1 MIKSIIIKEVPSD
14 SYKLL
19 AFTLMADL
27 SFIDWSVCIA
37 YLAVVFGLA
46 FRSARGQQDN
56 EDYFLG
62 GRKMNWFVVGVSM
75 FATSFSSI
83 SFLGLPQRGAY
94 QDFSFYLTILFIPF
108 VITPIL
114 WWIFVPMFVRL
125 NVSSGY
131 EYLGQRFGPPA
142 QKIGSGLYCVYA
154 IGWMGTM
161 LYAVA
166 LTLQT
171 VMGLTHAQY
180 YLMLI
185 GIGAFA
191 TLYTVMG
198 GLKAVI
204 WTDVLQAVVLG
215 GAIIAVLLLAVS
227 RIDGGWS
234 AFWVVASEHNKFQMF
249 HLNSDLLA
257 AENFTGRNT
266 VFTAA
271 AFGLFMYLPGYAV
284 SQNMIQ
290 RYVCAGSLARGRG
303 VVVLSAVI
311 NAGLG
316 LLFLLVGTALFAFYS
331 QPGGDGLPAAGAAIA
346 KEDQILPYFVSKQL
360 PGVGLVGLILAGL
373 FAAAM
378 STIDSGINGVTS
390 VIVYDWLSGKELPLR
405 IGRILTAVLGIVVI
419 FAAILV
425 PVLGDTVFDII
436 TTIAGTSLGMLLAIY
451 LLGMFM
457 PHANLHGILAGLAV
471 GLICLALV
479 WTLTD
484 IPKWWFGAFT
494 IFPVFISGAIGSLF
508 FPKPPES
515 ALEETLLRGK
525 KGAKI

>member
-1 MIKSIIIKEVPSD
+1 MTE
-14 SYKLL
+14 
-19 AFTLMADL
+19 L
-27 SFIDWSVCIA
+27 SFIDWIVCA
-37 YLAVVFGLA
+37 VYLAVVFGLA
-46 FRSARGQQDN
+46 FRSAKGQQDN

-62 GRKMNWFVVGVSM
+62 GRKMNWFVVGISM

-114 WWIFVPMFVRL
+114 WWVFVPMFVRL
-125 NVSSGY
+125 KVSSGY
-131 EYLGQRFGPPA
+131 EYLGRRFGPPA
-142 QKIGSGLYCVYA
+142 QKIGSSLYCVYA

-171 VMGLTHAQY
+171 VMGLTQAQY

-204 WTDVLQAVVLG
+204 WTDVLQAAVLG
-215 GAIIAVLLLAVS
+215 GAIIAIMLLAVS
-227 RIDGGWS
+227 HVEGGWS
-234 AFWVVASEHNKFQMF
+234 GFWSIATEHKKFQMF
-249 HLNSDLLA
+249 HLNGRLLA
-257 AENFTGRNT
+257 AENFTGKNS

-290 RYVCAGSLARGRG
+290 RYVCSGSIARGRG
-303 VVVLSAVI
+303 VVVLSAAI
-311 NAGLG
+311 NTGLG
-316 LLFLLVGTALFAFYS
+316 LLFLLTGTALFVFYS
-331 QPGGDGLPAAGAAIA
+331 QPGGIGLPVAGAAIA
-346 KEDQILPYFVSKQL
+346 KEDQILPYFVSTQL
-360 PGVGLVGLILAGL
+360 PKVGLVGLILAGL

-390 VIVYDWLSGKELPLR
+390 VIVYDWLSSKYLPLK

-419 FAAILV
+419 CAAILV

-451 LLGMFM
+451 LLGMFL
-457 PHANLHGILAGLAV
+457 PYANLRGVLIGLAV
-471 GLICLALV
+471 GLMCLAFV
-479 WTLTD
+479 WIFTD
-484 IPKWWFGAFT
+484 IPKWWFGLFT
-494 IFPVFISGAIGSLF
+494 IIPTFIVGAIASLF
-508 FPKPPES
+508 FEKPSET
-515 ALEETLLRGK
+515 ALDQTLLLRK
-525 KGAKI
+525 

>member
-1 MIKSIIIKEVPSD
+1 M
-14 SYKLL
+14 
-19 AFTLMADL
+19 TDL
-27 SFIDWSVCIA
+27 SFIDWCVCAA

-46 FRSARGQQDN
+46 IRSARGQQDN

-62 GRKMNWFVVGVSM
+62 GRNMNWFVVGVSM

-125 NVSSGY
+125 KVNSGY
-131 EYLGQRFGPPA
+131 EYLGRRFGLPA

-171 VMGLTHAQY
+171 VMGLTEAQY
-180 YLMLI
+180 FWALI

-215 GAIIAVLLLAVS
+215 GAIIAVMFLAVS

-234 AFWVVASEHNKFQMF
+234 AFWSIASEHNKFQMF
-249 HLNSDLLA
+249 HLNANLLA
-257 AENFTGRNT
+257 PENFTGRNT

-290 RYVCAGSLARGRG
+290 RYVCAGSLAGGRRM
-303 VVVLSAVI
+303 VILSAVI
-311 NAGLG
+311 NSALG
-316 LLFLLVGTALFAFYS
+316 FLFLLVGTALFAFYS
-331 QPGGDGLPAAGAAIA
+331 QPGGDGLPAAGLAIA
-346 KEDQILPYFVSKQL
+346 EEDQILPFFVSKQF
-360 PGVGLVGLILAGL
+360 PGIGLVGLILAGL

-390 VIVYDWLSGKELPLR
+390 VVVYDWLSGKKLSLR
-405 IGRILTAVLGIVVI
+405 VSRILTTLLGVIVIV
-419 FAAILV
+419 AAILV
-425 PVLGDTVFDII
+425 SFIDGSVIDII
-436 TTIAGTSLGMLLAIY
+436 MAIAGTSLGMLLAIY

-457 PHANLHGILAGLAV
+457 PHVNLPGVLTGFAV

-479 WTLTD
+479 WILTD

-494 IFPVFISGAIGSLF
+494 IIPTFITGAIASIF

-515 ALEETLLRGK
+515 ALENTLFRGSK
-525 KGAKI
+525 EQKV

>member
-1 MIKSIIIKEVPSD
+1 M
-14 SYKLL
+14 
-19 AFTLMADL
+19 TQL
-27 SFIDWSVCIA
+27 SFIDWIVCA
-37 YLAVVFGLA
+37 VYLAVVFGLA
-46 FRSARGQQDN
+46 FRSAKGQQDN

-62 GRKMNWFVVGVSM
+62 GRKMNWFVVGISM

-114 WWIFVPMFVRL
+114 WWVFVPMFVRL
-125 NVSSGY
+125 KVSSGY
-131 EYLGQRFGPPA
+131 EYLGRRFGPPA
-142 QKIGSGLYCVYA
+142 QKIGSSLYCVYA

-171 VMGLTHAQY
+171 VMGLTQAQY

-204 WTDVLQAVVLG
+204 WTDVLQAAVLG
-215 GAIIAVLLLAVS
+215 GAIIAIMLLAVS
-227 RIDGGWS
+227 HVEGGWS
-234 AFWVVASEHNKFQMF
+234 GFWSIATEHKKFQMF
-249 HLNSDLLA
+249 HLNGRLLA
-257 AENFTGRNT
+257 AENFTGKNS

-290 RYVCAGSLARGRG
+290 RYVCSGSIARGRG
-303 VVVLSAVI
+303 VVVLSAAI
-311 NAGLG
+311 NTGLG
-316 LLFLLVGTALFAFYS
+316 LLFLLTGTALFVFYS
-331 QPGGDGLPAAGAAIA
+331 QPGGIGLPVAGAAIA
-346 KEDQILPYFVSKQL
+346 KEDQILPYFVSTQL
-360 PGVGLVGLILAGL
+360 PKVGLVGLILAGL

-390 VIVYDWLSGKELPLR
+390 VIVYDWLSSKYLPLK

-419 FAAILV
+419 CAAILV

-451 LLGMFM
+451 LLGMFL
-457 PHANLHGILAGLAV
+457 PYANLRGVLIGLAV
-471 GLICLALV
+471 GLMCLAFV
-479 WTLTD
+479 WIFTD
-484 IPKWWFGAFT
+484 IPKWWFGLFT
-494 IFPVFISGAIGSLF
+494 IIPTFIVGAIASLF
-508 FPKPPES
+508 FEKPSET
-515 ALEETLLRGK
+515 ALDQTLLLRK
-525 KGAKI
+525 

>member
-1 MIKSIIIKEVPSD
+1 MTE
-14 SYKLL
+14 
-19 AFTLMADL
+19 L
-27 SFIDWSVCIA
+27 SFIDWIVCA
-37 YLAVVFGLA
+37 VYLAVVFGLA
-46 FRSARGQQDN
+46 FRSAKGQQDN

-62 GRKMNWFVVGVSM
+62 GRKMNWFVVGISM

-114 WWIFVPMFVRL
+114 WWVFVPMFVRL
-125 NVSSGY
+125 KVSSGY
-131 EYLGQRFGPPA
+131 EYLGRRFGPPA
-142 QKIGSGLYCVYA
+142 QKIGSSLYCVYA
-154 IGWMGTM
+154 ISWMGTM

-171 VMGLTHAQY
+171 VMGLTQAQY

-204 WTDVLQAVVLG
+204 WTDVLQAAVLG
-215 GAIIAVLLLAVS
+215 GAIIAIMLLAVS
-227 RIDGGWS
+227 HVEGGWS
-234 AFWVVASEHNKFQMF
+234 GFWSIATEHKKFQMF
-249 HLNSDLLA
+249 HLNGRLLA
-257 AENFTGRNT
+257 AENFTGKNS

-290 RYVCAGSLARGRG
+290 RYVCSGSIARGRG
-303 VVVLSAVI
+303 VVVLSAAI
-311 NAGLG
+311 NTGLG
-316 LLFLLVGTALFAFYS
+316 LLFLLTGTALFVFYS
-331 QPGGDGLPAAGAAIA
+331 QPGGIGLPVAGAAIA
-346 KEDQILPYFVSKQL
+346 KEDQILPYFVSTQL
-360 PGVGLVGLILAGL
+360 PKVGLVGLILAGL

-390 VIVYDWLSGKELPLR
+390 VIVYDWLSSKYLPLK

-419 FAAILV
+419 CAAILV

-451 LLGMFM
+451 LLGMFL
-457 PHANLHGILAGLAV
+457 PYANLRGVLIGLAV
-471 GLICLALV
+471 GLMCLAFV
-479 WTLTD
+479 WIFTD
-484 IPKWWFGAFT
+484 IPKWWFGLFT
-494 IFPVFISGAIGSLF
+494 IIPTFIVGAIASLF
-508 FPKPPES
+508 FEKPSET
-515 ALEETLLRGK
+515 ALDQTLLLRK
-525 KGAKI
+525 

>member
-1 MIKSIIIKEVPSD
+1 MTE
-14 SYKLL
+14 
-19 AFTLMADL
+19 L
-27 SFIDWSVCIA
+27 SFIDWIVCVV

-46 FRSARGQQDN
+46 FKSAKGQQDN

-62 GRKMNWFVVGVSM
+62 GRKMNWFVVGISM

-114 WWIFVPMFVRL
+114 WWVFVPMFVRL
-125 NVSSGY
+125 KVSSGY
-131 EYLGQRFGPPA
+131 EYLGRRFGPPA
-142 QKIGSGLYCVYA
+142 QKIGSSLYCVYA

-171 VMGLTHAQY
+171 VMGLTQAQY

-204 WTDVLQAVVLG
+204 WTDVLQAAVLG
-215 GAIIAVLLLAVS
+215 GAIIAIMLLAVS
-227 RIDGGWS
+227 HVEGGWS
-234 AFWVVASEHNKFQMF
+234 SFWSIATEHKKFQMF
-249 HLNSDLLA
+249 HLNGRLLA
-257 AENFTGRNT
+257 AENFTGKNS

-290 RYVCAGSLARGRG
+290 RYVCSGSIARGRG
-303 VVVLSAVI
+303 VVVLSAAI
-311 NAGLG
+311 NTGLG
-316 LLFLLVGTALFAFYS
+316 LLFLLTGTALFVFYS
-331 QPGGDGLPAAGAAIA
+331 QPGGIGLPVAGAAIA
-346 KEDQILPYFVSKQL
+346 KEDQILPYFVSTQL
-360 PGVGLVGLILAGL
+360 PKVGLVGLILAGL

-390 VIVYDWLSGKELPLR
+390 VIVYDWLSSKYLPLK

-419 FAAILV
+419 CAAILV

-451 LLGMFM
+451 LLGMFL
-457 PHANLHGILAGLAV
+457 PYANLRGVLIGLAV
-471 GLICLALV
+471 GLMCLAFV
-479 WTLTD
+479 WIFTD
-484 IPKWWFGAFT
+484 IPKWWFGLFT
-494 IFPVFISGAIGSLF
+494 IIPTFIVGAIASLF
-508 FPKPPES
+508 FEKPSET
-515 ALEETLLRGK
+515 ALDQTLLLRK
-525 KGAKI
+525 

>member
-1 MIKSIIIKEVPSD
+1 M
-14 SYKLL
+14 
-19 AFTLMADL
+19 TDL
-27 SFIDWSVCIA
+27 DLIDWCVCIA
-37 YLAVVFGLA
+37 YLAIVFGLA
-46 FRSARGQQDN
+46 LKSALGQQDN

-62 GRKMNWFVVGVSM
+62 GRKMNWLVVGISM

-94 QDFSFYLTILFIPF
+94 QDFSFYLTILFIPI

-131 EYLGQRFGPPA
+131 EYLGRRFGSPA

-154 IGWMGTM
+154 LGWMGTM

-171 VMGLTHAQY
+171 VMGLTHSQY
-180 YLMLI
+180 YFVLI
-185 GIGAFA
+185 GIGTFA

-204 WTDVLQAVVLG
+204 WTDVLQAVVLS
-215 GAIIAVLLLAVS
+215 GAIIAVMFLAVS
-227 RIDGGWS
+227 RIEGNWS
-234 AFWVVASEHNKFQMF
+234 AFWAIASEHNKFQMF
-249 HLNSDLLA
+249 HLNSSLLA
-257 AENFTGRNT
+257 AENFTDRNT

-290 RYVCAGSLARGRG
+290 RYVCAGTLARGRG

-331 QPGGDGLPAAGAAIA
+331 QPGGAGLPVAGAAIA
-346 KEDQILPYFVSKQL
+346 KEDQILPYFVSTQL
-360 PGVGLVGLILAGL
+360 PGVGLVGLIMAGL

-390 VIVYDWLSGKELPLR
+390 VIVYDWLSGRELPLR
-405 IGRILTAVLGIVVI
+405 AGRILTAVLGIVVI
-419 FAAILV
+419 GAAILV

-457 PHANLHGILAGLAV
+457 PHVNLPGILAGLAV
-471 GLICLALV
+471 GLISLALV
-479 WTLTD
+479 WIFTD

-494 IFPVFISGAIGSLF
+494 IFPVFIAGAIASLF

-515 ALEETLLRGK
+515 ALNKTLLIRK
-525 KGAKI
+525 KQKNES

>member
-1 MIKSIIIKEVPSD
+1 MI
-14 SYKLL
+14 
-19 AFTLMADL
+19 DL
-27 SFIDWSVCIA
+27 SFIDWCVCAA

-62 GRKMNWFVVGVSM
+62 GRNMNWFVVGVSM

-125 NVSSGY
+125 KVSSGY
-131 EYLGQRFGPPA
+131 EYLGRRFGPPA

-171 VMGLTHAQY
+171 VMGLNEVQY
-180 YLMLI
+180 FWALV

-204 WTDVLQAVVLG
+204 WTDFLQAVVMG
-215 GAIIAVLLLAVS
+215 TAIVAVLFLAVG

-234 AFWVVASEHNKFQMF
+234 GFWATATEHNKFQMF
-249 HLNSDLLA
+249 HLNANLLA
-257 AENFTGRNT
+257 PENFTGRNT

-290 RYVCAGSLARGRG
+290 RYVCAGTLARGRG

-311 NAGLG
+311 NTGLG

-331 QPGGDGLPAAGAAIA
+331 QPGGAGLPAAGVEIA
-346 KEDQILPYFVSKQL
+346 KVVARHLRAEVPDQILDLDDDVEPHGAELFYLGGIRNDGRAHAALGLHDVE
-360 PGVGLVGLILAGL
+360 PGRLQ
-373 FAAAM
+373 
-378 STIDSGINGVTS
+378 
-390 VIVYDWLSGKELPLR
+390 E
-405 IGRILTAVLGIVVI
+405 
-419 FAAILV
+419 LV
-425 PVLGDTVFDII
+425 PLVHRRKLDPG
-436 TTIAGTSLGMLLAIY
+436 
-451 LLGMFM
+451 
-457 PHANLHGILAGLAV
+457 LHGG
-471 GLICLALV
+471 
-479 WTLTD
+479 
-484 IPKWWFGAFT
+484 
-494 IFPVFISGAIGSLF
+494 
-508 FPKPPES
+508 
-515 ALEETLLRGK
+515 LLRGDRSRRHRRQCECAQDS
-525 KGAKI
+525 GEHDGSAVHPHS

>member
-1 MIKSIIIKEVPSD
+1 MS
-14 SYKLL
+14 LL
-19 AFTLMADL
+19 LVLNFMTNL
-27 SFIDWSVCIA
+27 SLIDWCLCAA

-46 FRSARGQQDN
+46 VRSARGQQDN

-62 GRKMNWFVVGVSM
+62 GRNMNWFVVGVSM

-114 WWIFVPMFVRL
+114 WWIFVPMYVRL
-125 NVSSGY
+125 KVSSGY
-131 EYLGQRFGPPA
+131 EYLGRRFGMPA
-142 QKIGSGLYCVYA
+142 QRIGSGLYCVYA

-171 VMGLTHAQY
+171 VMELTHAQY
-180 YLMLI
+180 YFVLVS
-185 GIGAFA
+185 IGAFS
-191 TLYTVMG
+191 TIYTVMG

-215 GAIIAVLLLAVS
+215 GAIIAVMFLAIS
-227 RIDGGWS
+227 RVDGGWS
-234 AFWVVASEHNKFQMF
+234 AFWAIASENNKFQMF
-249 HLNSDLLA
+249 HLNANLLA
-257 AENFTGRNT
+257 PENFTGRNT

-290 RYVCAGSLARGRG
+290 RYVCAGSLAGGRRM
-303 VVVLSAVI
+303 VILSAAI

-316 LLFLLVGTALFAFYS
+316 LLFLLVGTALFSFYS
-331 QPGGDGLPAAGAAIA
+331 QPGGAGLPAAGIAIA
-346 KEDQILPYFVSKQL
+346 KEDQILPYFVSTQL
-360 PGVGLVGLILAGL
+360 HGVGLVGLILAGL

-390 VIVYDWLSGKELPLR
+390 VIVYDWLSGKKLSLR
-405 IGRILTAVLGIVVI
+405 ISRILTSLLGVIVI
-419 FAAILV
+419 GAAILV
-425 PVLGDTVFDII
+425 PVLGDTVFEII
-436 TTIAGTSLGMLLAIY
+436 TVIAGTSLGMLLAIY
-451 LLGMFM
+451 LLGMLM
-457 PHANLHGILAGLAV
+457 PHVNLPGVLTGLGV
-471 GLICLALV
+471 GLICLALI
-479 WTLTD
+479 WILTD
-484 IPKWWFGAFT
+484 VPKWWFGAFT
-494 IFPVFISGAIGSLF
+494 IFPTFITGAIASLL
-508 FPKPPES
+508 FPKPPGS
-515 ALEETLLRGK
+515 ALENTLLRGHK
-525 KGAKI
+525 EQ

>member
-1 MIKSIIIKEVPSD
+1 M
-14 SYKLL
+14 
-19 AFTLMADL
+19 TDL
-27 SFIDWSVCIA
+27 SFIDWCVCAA

-46 FRSARGQQDN
+46 CRSARGQQDN
-56 EDYFLG
+56 EDFFLG
-62 GRKMNWFVVGVSM
+62 GRNMSWFVVGVSM

-125 NVSSGY
+125 KVSSGY
-131 EYLGQRFGPPA
+131 EYLGRRFGLPA
-142 QKIGSGLYCVYA
+142 QRIGSGLYCVYA

-161 LYAVA
+161 LYAMA

-171 VMGLTHAQY
+171 VMGLNEVQY
-180 YLMLI
+180 FWALV

-204 WTDVLQAVVLG
+204 WTDVLQTVVMG
-215 GAIIAVLLLAVS
+215 TAIVAVLFLAIG
-227 RIDGGWS
+227 RINGGWS
-234 AFWVVASEHNKFQMF
+234 GFWATATEHNKFQMF
-249 HLNSDLLA
+249 HLNANLLA
-257 AENFTGRNT
+257 PENFTGRNT

-290 RYVCAGSLARGRG
+290 RYVCAGTLAGGRG

-316 LLFLLVGTALFAFYS
+316 LLFILVGTALFAFYS
-331 QPGGDGLPAAGAAIA
+331 QPGGVGLPAAGVEIA
-346 KEDQILPYFVSKQL
+346 KQDQILPYFVATQI
-360 PGVGLVGLILAGL
+360 PGVGLVGLILAGF

-405 IGRILTAVLGIVVI
+405 ISRFLTTVLGITVI
-419 FAAILV
+419 GAALLV
-425 PVLGDTVFDII
+425 SLFGKDVFDNIVA
-436 TTIAGTSLGMLLAIY
+436 IAGTSLGMLLAIF
-451 LLGMFM
+451 LLGMLI
-457 PHANLHGILAGLAV
+457 PRVNLPGVLTGSAAGLF
-471 GLICLALV
+471 CFALV
-479 WTLTD
+479 LIFTD
-484 IPKWWFGAFT
+484 IPQWWFGAFT
-494 IFPVFISGAIGSLF
+494 IVPTFIVGAMASLF
-508 FPKPPES
+508 FPRPPES
-515 ALEETLLRGK
+515 ALEDTLLRRRLL
-525 KGAKI
+525 

>member
-1 MIKSIIIKEVPSD
+1 M
-14 SYKLL
+14 
-19 AFTLMADL
+19 TDL
-27 SFIDWSVCIA
+27 GFIDWLVCAA
-37 YLAVVFGLA
+37 YLVLVFGLA
-46 FRSARGQQDN
+46 FKSARGQQDN

-62 GRKMNWFVVGVSM
+62 GRRMNWFAVGVSM

-114 WWIFVPMFVRL
+114 WWVFVPMFVRL
-125 NVSSGY
+125 KVSSGY
-131 EYLGQRFGPPA
+131 EYLGRRFGPPA

-180 YLMLI
+180 YLVLI

-204 WTDVLQAVVLG
+204 WTDVLQAAVLG
-215 GAIIAVLLLAVS
+215 GAIVAVMLLAIN
-227 RIDGGWS
+227 RIEGGWS
-234 AFWVVASEHNKFQMF
+234 AFWSIATEHNKFQMF
-249 HLNSDLLA
+249 HLNSRLLA
-257 AENFTGRNT
+257 AENFTGKNT

-290 RYVCAGSLARGRG
+290 RYVCSGSLARGRG

-316 LLFLLVGTALFAFYS
+316 LLFLLAGTTLFAFYS
-331 QPGGDGLPAAGAAIA
+331 QPGGAGLPVAGATIA
-346 KEDQILPYFVSKQL
+346 KEDQILPYFVSTQL
-360 PGVGLVGLILAGL
+360 PRVGLVGLILAGL

-378 STIDSGINGVTS
+378 STIDSSINGVTS
-390 VIVYDWLSGKELPLR
+390 VLVYDWLSNKKLPLR
-405 IGRILTAVLGIVVI
+405 VSRVLTCLLGMLVIGAAL
-419 FAAILV
+419 FA
-425 PVLGDTVFDII
+425 PVFGDTVIDII
-436 TTIAGTSLGMLLAIY
+436 MAIAGTFLGMLLAIY
-451 LLGMFM
+451 LLGMVM
-457 PHANLHGILAGLAV
+457 RRANLAGILIGLAA
-471 GLICLALV
+471 GSICLLIV
-479 WTLTD
+479 WIFTD
-484 IPKWWFGAFT
+484 IPTWWFGAFT
-494 IFPVFISGAIGSLF
+494 ITATFIAGAIASFF

-515 ALEETLLRGK
+515 ALDKTLLIRRR
-525 KGAKI
+525 AKI

>member
-1 MIKSIIIKEVPSD
+1 MLVLS
-14 SYKLL
+14 
-19 AFTLMADL
+19 FMTDL
-27 SFIDWSVCIA
+27 SLIDWCVCAA
-37 YLAVVFGLA
+37 YLVVVFGLA
-46 FRSARGQQDN
+46 IRSARGQQDN
-56 EDYFLG
+56 EDYFIG
-62 GRKMNWFVVGVSM
+62 GRNMSWFVVGVSM

-125 NVSSGY
+125 KVSSGY
-131 EYLGQRFGPPA
+131 EYLGRRFGLPA
-142 QKIGSGLYCVYA
+142 QKIGSGLYAVYA

-166 LTLQT
+166 LTMRT
-171 VMGLTHAQY
+171 VMELTPAQY
-180 YLMLI
+180 YFILV

-191 TLYTVMG
+191 TIYTVMG

-204 WTDVLQAVVLG
+204 WTDVLQAAVLG
-215 GAIIAVLLLAVS
+215 GAIIAVMFLAVS

-234 AFWVVASEHNKFQMF
+234 AFWSIASEHNKFQMF
-249 HLNSDLLA
+249 HLNPNLLA
-257 AENFTGRNT
+257 PENFTAKNT

-290 RYVCAGSLARGRG
+290 RYVCAGSLAAGRG
-303 VVVLSAVI
+303 VIVLSAVI
-311 NAGLG
+311 NTALG

-331 QPGGDGLPAAGAAIA
+331 QPGGAGLPAAGLAIA
-346 KEDQILPYFVSKQL
+346 KEDQILPYFVSTQL

-390 VIVYDWLSGKELPLR
+390 VIVYDWLSGKELSLR
-405 IGRILTAVLGIVVI
+405 ISRILTTLLGAIVI
-419 FAAILV
+419 GAAILV
-425 PVLGDTVFDII
+425 SFINESVIDII
-436 TTIAGTSLGMLLAIY
+436 MAIAGTSLGTLLAIY
-451 LLGMFM
+451 LLGMLM
-457 PHANLHGILAGLAV
+457 PHVNLPGVLTGFATGIV
-471 GLICLALV
+471 CLALV
-479 WTLTD
+479 WRLTD
-484 IPKWWFGAFT
+484 VPTWWFGAFAIIPT
-494 IFPVFISGAIGSLF
+494 FAVGAIASIF

-515 ALEETLLRGK
+515 ALQNTLLKGK
-525 KGAKI
+525 KEQKI

>member
-1 MIKSIIIKEVPSD
+1 LSLILVINFM
-14 SYKLL
+14 
-19 AFTLMADL
+19 TDL
-27 SFIDWSVCIA
+27 NLIDWCVCAA
-37 YLAVVFGLA
+37 YLVVVFGLA
-46 FRSARGQQDN
+46 IKSARGQQDN

-125 NVSSGY
+125 KVSSGY
-131 EYLGQRFGPPA
+131 EYLGRRFGPPV

-154 IGWMGTM
+154 LGWMGTM

-171 VMGLTHAQY
+171 VMGLSHAQY
-180 YLMLI
+180 YFVLI

-191 TLYTVMG
+191 TIYTVMG

-204 WTDVLQAVVLG
+204 WTDVLQAAVLG
-215 GAIIAVLLLAVS
+215 GAIIVVLLLAVS
-227 RIDGGWS
+227 RIDGGFS
-234 AFWVVASEHNKFQMF
+234 GFFSIASRHSKFKMF
-249 HLNSDLLA
+249 HLNPKLLSPG
-257 AENFTGRNT
+257 NFTGKNT

-271 AFGLFMYLPGYAV
+271 AYGLFMYLPGYAV

-290 RYVCAGSLARGRG
+290 RYVCAGSLAGGRRM
-303 VVVLSAVI
+303 VVLSAAI
-311 NAGLG
+311 NTALG
-316 LLFLLVGTALFAFYS
+316 FLFLLVGTALFAFYS
-331 QPGGDGLPAAGAAIA
+331 QPGGAGLPAAGAAIA
-346 KEDQILPYFVSKQL
+346 KEDQILPYFVSTQF
-360 PGVGLVGLILAGL
+360 PGIGLVGLILAGL

-390 VIVYDWLSGKELPLR
+390 VIVYDWLSGKELPLK
-405 IGRILTAVLGIVVI
+405 IGRILTALLGIVVI
-419 FAAILV
+419 GAAILV
-425 PVLGDTVFDII
+425 PVLGDTVLEII
-436 TTIAGTSLGMLLAIY
+436 QVIAGTALGMLLAIY
-451 LLGMFM
+451 LLGMLM
-457 PHANLHGILAGLAV
+457 PHINLQGVLIGFAA

-494 IFPVFISGAIGSLF
+494 IFPTFIAAVIASLF
-508 FPKPPES
+508 FPKPPEP
-515 ALEETLLRGK
+515 ALENTLLRGQK
-525 KGAKI
+525 EQKYER

>member
-1 MIKSIIIKEVPSD
+1 M
-14 SYKLL
+14 
-19 AFTLMADL
+19 TDL
-27 SFIDWSVCIA
+27 SLIDWCVCAA

-56 EDYFLG
+56 EDFFLG
-62 GRKMNWFVVGVSM
+62 GRNMSWFVVGVSM

-125 NVSSGY
+125 KVSSGY
-131 EYLGQRFGPPA
+131 EYLGRRFGLPA
-142 QKIGSGLYCVYA
+142 QRIGSGLYCVYA

-161 LYAVA
+161 LYAMA

-171 VMGLTHAQY
+171 VMGLNEVQY
-180 YLMLI
+180 FWALV

-191 TLYTVMG
+191 TIYTVMG

-204 WTDVLQAVVLG
+204 WTDVLQAVVMG
-215 GAIIAVLLLAVS
+215 GAIVAVMFLAVG

-234 AFWVVASEHNKFQMF
+234 GFWATATEHNKFQMF
-249 HLNSDLLA
+249 HLNANLLA
-257 AENFTGRNT
+257 PENFTGRNT

-290 RYVCAGSLARGRG
+290 RYVCAGTLAGGRG
-303 VVVLSAVI
+303 VVILSAVI

-316 LLFLLVGTALFAFYS
+316 LLFILVGTTLFAFYS
-331 QPGGDGLPAAGAAIA
+331 QPGGVGLPAAGVEIA
-346 KEDQILPYFVSKQL
+346 KQDQILPYFVAKQI

-405 IGRILTAVLGIVVI
+405 ISRILTTVLGITVI
-419 FAAILV
+419 GAALLV
-425 PVLGDTVFDII
+425 SLFGKDVFDNIVA
-436 TTIAGTSLGMLLAIY
+436 IAGTSLGMLLAIY
-451 LLGMFM
+451 LLGMLI
-457 PHANLHGILAGLAV
+457 PRVNLQGVLIGLAAGLV
-471 GLICLALV
+471 CLAFV
-479 WTLTD
+479 WIFTD
-484 IPKWWFGAFT
+484 IPNWWFGAFT
-494 IFPVFISGAIGSLF
+494 IFPTFIVGAMASLF
-508 FPKPPES
+508 FPRPPES
-515 ALEETLLRGK
+515 ALEDTLLRRK
-525 KGAKI
+525 KEQKA

>member
-1 MIKSIIIKEVPSD
+1 
-14 SYKLL
+14 
-19 AFTLMADL
+19 
-27 SFIDWSVCIA
+27 
-37 YLAVVFGLA
+37 
-46 FRSARGQQDN
+46 
-56 EDYFLG
+56 
-62 GRKMNWFVVGVSM
+62 
-75 FATSFSSI
+75 
-83 SFLGLPQRGAY
+83 
-94 QDFSFYLTILFIPF
+94 
-108 VITPIL
+108 
-114 WWIFVPMFVRL
+114 
-125 NVSSGY
+125 
-131 EYLGQRFGPPA
+131 
-142 QKIGSGLYCVYA
+142 
-154 IGWMGTM
+154 MGTM

-171 VMGLTHAQY
+171 VMGLTYTQY
-180 YLMLI
+180 YFVLI

-191 TLYTVMG
+191 TIYTVMG

-204 WTDVLQAVVLG
+204 WTDVLQAAVLG
-215 GAIIAVLLLAVS
+215 GAIIAVMLLAVS

-234 AFWVVASEHNKFQMF
+234 TFWKIASEHNKFQMF
-249 HLNSDLLA
+249 HLDSNLLSP
-257 AENFTGRNT
+257 ENFTGRNT

-290 RYVCAGSLARGRG
+290 RYVCAGSISRGRG

-331 QPGGDGLPAAGAAIA
+331 QPGGDGLPVAGAAIA
-346 KEDQILPYFVSKQL
+346 KEDQILPYFVSTQL

-390 VIVYDWLSGKELPLR
+390 VIVYDWLSGQELPLR
-405 IGRILTAVLGIVVI
+405 IGRILTAVLGLVVI
-419 FAAILV
+419 CAAMLV

-457 PHANLHGILAGLAV
+457 PHVNLPGVLAGLAI

-479 WTLTD
+479 WILTD

-494 IFPVFISGAIGSLF
+494 IFPTFIGGAIASIF
-508 FPKPPES
+508 FPKPSES
-515 ALEETLLRGK
+515 ALENTLLRGK
-525 KGAKI
+525 KEQKYES